1 MKRNNFIKKRI
12 RRIGN
17 FFTHLPL
24 FAKYLTIMT
33 SLMLVSYIVLASA
46 LTVFLSSKWRKETQ
60 TLLMDNVKQNA
71 IYCETILK
79 NCKTPYD
86 IENAMMYIC
95 NNLGII
101 SGAIDAD
108 VFFCDAEGSVLIC
121 YDDFTQGY
129 SSKSENCPIHREY
142 KLSEEF
148 LGMVRKE
155 ATIVQDRNTS
165 ITKEKVYVAGAPV
178 VVNGQVKGFIF
189 AVKPVETSLRE
200 YASNMAGMYLSSALF
215 ASALSFIVIYAF
227 TAKLTRPLRQM
238 SNATKAYAKGDF
250 SKRVQVKGSDEL
262 AELCNSFNQMATA
275 LSVLESSR
283 RSFVAN
289 VSHELK
295 TPMTTIGGFIDGILD
310 GTVPKEQHDEYL
322 QIVSNEV
329 KRLSRL
335 VISMLNLSKI
345 EAGELDLKYSEIEIT
360 QLLLN
365 CMLTFEQEIEKKE
378 INVQGFENMK
388 STTIY
393 ADKDMIY
400 QVVYNLID
408 NAVKFT
414 EQCGEITVSVE
425 EKIDGNVI
433 VSIKNTG
440 EGIDSEEIG
449 RIFERFYKV
458 DKSRSYDVKSAGLGL
473 YLCKTIMDMHN
484 GKIYAESEKDNYARF
499 VLEFNDTHTKN
510 K

>member
-1 MKRNNFIKKRI
+1 MKRNDFIKKRI

-24 FAKYLTIMT
+24 FAKYLTVMT
-33 SLMLVSYIVLASA
+33 SLMLVSYLVLASA
-46 LTVFLSSKWRKETQ
+46 LTVFLSSKWTKETQ
-60 TLLMDNVKQNA
+60 TLLTDNVKQNA
-71 IYCETILK
+71 IYCETILSK
-79 NCKTPYD
+79 CDTPQD
-86 IENAMMYIC
+86 VENALLIIC
-95 NNLGII
+95 NNLGIT
-101 SGAIDAD
+101 SAAIDAD
-108 VFFCDAEGSVLIC
+108 MFFCNSDGDILIC
-121 YDDFTQGY
+121 RDDFNHGY
-129 SSKSENCPIHREY
+129 SSHSENCPIHREY
-142 KLSEEF
+142 KLPED
-148 LGMVRKE
+148 LVAKAKE
-155 ATIVQDRNTS
+155 DTVMLKERNPS
-165 ITKEKVYVAGAPV
+165 IMKEKAYIVGAPV
-178 VVNGQVKGFIF
+178 IVDGEVKGIIF
-189 AVKPVETSLRE
+189 AVKPVETSLRA
-200 YASNMAGMYLSSALF
+200 YASKMAGMYLASALF
-215 ASALSFIVIYAF
+215 ASALSFIVIYAL
-227 TAKLTRPLRQM
+227 TAKMTRPLRQM

-295 TPMTTIGGFIDGILD
+295 TPMTTIGGFIDGMLD
-310 GTVPKEQHDEYL
+310 GTIPKEQHEEYL
-322 QIVSNEV
+322 HIVSNEV

-345 EAGELDLKYSEIEIT
+345 EAGELDLKYSEFDVT

-378 INVQGFENMK
+378 IDILGFDSVK
-388 STTIY
+388 PTIVY

-414 EQCGEITVSVE
+414 EQNGEITVSVE
-425 EKIDGNVI
+425 RKLGGNVI
-433 VSIKNTG
+433 ISIKNTG
-440 EGIDSEEIG
+440 EGIDSEEIT

-484 GKIYAESEKDNYARF
+484 GRIYAESEKNNYARF
-499 VLEFNDTHTKN
+499 IVEFDDDK
-510 K
+510 KKDK